1 MPGGLEFVDTNVLV
15 YAYDRAGGGR
25 RARAIALLERL
36 VAQRRLALSLQ
47 VLQEFY
53 VVATRKLPVP
63 LEPQV
68 AYQVLKDLGKAR
80 LHTPSL
86 EDVLQA
92 AKLSERHL
100 LSFWDAMILQS
111 ARALGARVVWSEDL
125 NPAHYGGVRVENP
138 FA

>member
-15 YAYDRAGGGR
+15 YAYDRAGGEK

-68 AYQVLKDLGKAR
+68 AYQSLKGPGQGQAPHPFFGGRASGCEAFGKA
-80 LHTPSL
+80 PSFL
-86 EDVLQA
+86 LGCHDP
-92 AKLSERHL
+92 AKR
-100 LSFWDAMILQS
+100 
-111 ARALGARVVWSEDL
+111 
-125 NPAHYGGVRVENP
+125 
-138 FA
+138 